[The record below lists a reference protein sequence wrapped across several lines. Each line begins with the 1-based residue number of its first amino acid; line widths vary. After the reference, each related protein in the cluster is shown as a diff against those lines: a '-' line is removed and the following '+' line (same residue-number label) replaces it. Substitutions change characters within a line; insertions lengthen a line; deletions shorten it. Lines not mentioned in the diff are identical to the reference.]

1 MIYPDNFEVKIGFNE
16 IRTMLKGRCLSE
28 LGVECINKMEVLH
41 EGDEI
46 RERLEQVKEM
56 RQILNEDDDFPVE
69 NFIDIRQA
77 LMRIRLEG
85 THLEELEL
93 FDLKRS
99 LSTISDIVSF
109 LKRGTDEENGEAS
122 PYPALLRLVDGVV
135 LFPEIVE
142 RADAILNKY
151 GRIKDNA
158 SPELARIRSEIE
170 SAKRGISHSLRTI
183 ISSAQREGLI
193 DKDVA
198 PTIRD
203 GRLVIPVAPALKR
216 KFRGII
222 HDESATGKTVFIEPT
237 EVVESNNRIRE
248 LQGAEQREIIRI
260 LKEITDWIRPQVGNI
275 IPSYHFMGEIDFVR
289 AKALVGES
297 MQAVEPQVSDNPVID
312 WVQAVHPILSASLK
326 RRGGKVVPLDIEIS
340 SSRRILIIS
349 GPNAG
354 GKSVCLKTVGLLQYM
369 LQCGLPIPVR
379 ENSKTGVFD
388 SIFIDI
394 GDEQSITN
402 ELSTYSSHL
411 LNMKTMM
418 KHASPRSLL
427 LIDEFGGGTE
437 PQIGGALAE
446 AILKRFIASGT
457 YGIITTH
464 YQNLKRYA
472 DGHTGVVNG
481 AMLYD
486 REKMQALFQLQIGQ
500 PGSSF
505 AVEIAKKIGI
515 PQDVIDDASQI
526 VGKEYIDSDKY
537 LLDIVRDKRYWE
549 TKRQKVH
556 QQEKRLEEIISRYER
571 EMQELQTSR
580 KEVIA
585 KAKEDARQLLDAS
598 NAKIENTIRSIREM
612 QAEREKTREVRREL
626 EDFKKEVAEVDADAQ
641 EDAIQRKMEQIQRR
655 KQRREERRR
664 RVDDKKGEPL
674 PQNSVQEK
682 TSAIPKPGDYVRIKG
697 QSSVG
702 LLKEVSGKK
711 AVVVFGTM
719 QVVVDVKRLV
729 ADSAPEKKVLQDAA
743 YLSRSTRMA
752 VDERKSNFK
761 PDIDVR
767 GMRGEEALRT
777 VMSFVDDAQL
787 LGVARI
793 RILHGTGTGA
803 LREVI
808 RQYLRTVPG
817 NVSFHDEH
825 VQFGGSGIT
834 VVDFQ

>member
-1 MIYPDNFEVKIGFNE
+1 MTYPDNFEEKIGFNE

-56 RQILNEDDDFPVE
+56 RQILNEEDDFPVE

-93 FDLKRS
+93 FDLMRS

-109 LKRGTDEENGEAS
+109 LKRGANDEEDSA
-122 PYPALLRLVDGVV
+122 PYPALLRLVDGVAV
-135 LFPEIVE
+135 FPEIVE
-142 RADAILNKY
+142 CAAAILNKY

-170 SAKRGISHSLRTI
+170 SAKRGISHSLRAI
-183 ISSAQREGLI
+183 ISSAQKEGLI

-203 GRLVIPVAPALKR
+203 GRLVIPVAPGLKR

-248 LQGAEQREIIRI
+248 LQSAEQREIIRI
-260 LKEITDWIRPQVGNI
+260 LKGITDRIRPQIGNI

-369 LQCGLPIPVR
+369 LQCGLSIPVR

-418 KHASPRSLL
+418 KYASPRSLL

-472 DGHTGVVNG
+472 DGHSGVVNG

-585 KAKEDARQLLDAS
+585 KAKEDAKQLLDAS

-626 EDFKKEVAEVDADAQ
+626 EDFKKEVADVDVNSK
-641 EDAIQRKMEQIQRR
+641 EDDIQRKMEQIQRR

-664 RVDDKKGEPL
+664 HIDDKKSEAL
-674 PQNSVQEK
+674 PQNSAPEK
-682 TSAIPKPGDYVRIKG
+682 PSGTPKPGDYVRIKG

-702 LLKEVSGKK
+702 LLKDISGKK
-711 AVVVFGTM
+711 AIVVFGTM
-719 QVVVDVKRLV
+719 QVVVDAKRLV
-729 ADSAPEKKVLQDAA
+729 IDSAPEKKVLQDAA

-752 VDERKSNFK
+752 VDERKNNFK

-767 GMRGEEALRT
+767 GMRGDEALRT

-787 LGVARI
+787 LGVPRI

>member
-1 MIYPDNFEVKIGFNE
+1 MIYPDNFEEKIGFNE

-56 RQILNEDDDFPVE
+56 RQILNEEDDFPVE

-93 FDLKRS
+93 FDLMRS

-109 LKRGTDEENGEAS
+109 LKRGANDEEDSA
-122 PYPALLRLVDGVV
+122 PYPALLRLVDGVAV
-135 LFPEIVE
+135 FPEIVE
-142 RADAILNKY
+142 CAAAILNKY

-170 SAKRGISHSLRTI
+170 SAKRGISHSLRAI
-183 ISSAQREGLI
+183 ISSAQKEGLI

-203 GRLVIPVAPALKR
+203 GRLVIPVAPGLKR

-248 LQGAEQREIIRI
+248 LQSAEQREIIRI
-260 LKEITDWIRPQVGNI
+260 LKGITDRIRPQIGNI

-369 LQCGLPIPVR
+369 LQCGLSIPVR

-418 KHASPRSLL
+418 KYASPRSLL

-472 DGHTGVVNG
+472 DGHSGVVNG

-585 KAKEDARQLLDAS
+585 KAKEDAKQLLDAS

-626 EDFKKEVAEVDADAQ
+626 EDFKKEVADVDVNSK
-641 EDAIQRKMEQIQRR
+641 EDDIQRKMEQIQRR

-664 RVDDKKGEPL
+664 HIDDKKSEAL
-674 PQNSVQEK
+674 PQNSAQEK
-682 TSAIPKPGDYVRIKG
+682 PSGTPKPGDYVRIKG

-702 LLKEVSGKK
+702 LLKDISGKK
-711 AVVVFGTM
+711 AIVVFGTM
-719 QVVVDVKRLV
+719 QVVVDAKRLV
-729 ADSAPEKKVLQDAA
+729 IDSAPEKKVLQDAA

-752 VDERKSNFK
+752 VDERKNNFK

-767 GMRGEEALRT
+767 GMRGDEALRT

-787 LGVARI
+787 LGVPRI

>member
-1 MIYPDNFEVKIGFNE
+1 MIYPDNFEEKIGFNE

-56 RQILNEDDDFPVE
+56 RQILNEEDDFPVE

-93 FDLKRS
+93 FDLMRS

-109 LKRGTDEENGEAS
+109 LKRGANDEEDSA
-122 PYPALLRLVDGVV
+122 PYPALLRLVDGVAV
-135 LFPEIVE
+135 FPEIVE
-142 RADAILNKY
+142 CAAAILNKY

-170 SAKRGISHSLRTI
+170 SAKRGISHSLRAI
-183 ISSAQREGLI
+183 ISSAQKEGLI

-248 LQGAEQREIIRI
+248 LQSAEQREIIRI
-260 LKEITDWIRPQVGNI
+260 LKGITDRIRPQIGNI

-369 LQCGLPIPVR
+369 LQCGLSIPVR

-418 KHASPRSLL
+418 KYASPRSLL

-472 DGHTGVVNG
+472 DGHSGVVNG

-585 KAKEDARQLLDAS
+585 KAKEDAKQLLDAS

-626 EDFKKEVAEVDADAQ
+626 EDFKKEVADVDVNSK
-641 EDAIQRKMEQIQRR
+641 EDDIQRKMEQIQRR

-664 RVDDKKGEPL
+664 HIDDKKSEAL
-674 PQNSVQEK
+674 PQNSAPEK
-682 TSAIPKPGDYVRIKG
+682 PSGTPKPGDYVRIKG

-702 LLKEVSGKK
+702 LLKDISGKK
-711 AVVVFGTM
+711 AIVVFGTM
-719 QVVVDVKRLV
+719 QVVVDAKRLV
-729 ADSAPEKKVLQDAA
+729 IDSAPEKKVLQDAA

-752 VDERKSNFK
+752 VDERKNNFK

-767 GMRGEEALRT
+767 GMRGDEALRT

-787 LGVARI
+787 LGVPRI

>member
-1 MIYPDNFEVKIGFNE
+1 MIYPDNFEEKIGFNE

-28 LGVECINKMEVLH
+28 LGVECINKMEVLY

-56 RQILNEDDDFPVE
+56 RQILNEEDDFPVE
-69 NFIDIRQA
+69 NFIDIRQS

-85 THLEELEL
+85 THLEELEV

-99 LSTISDIVSF
+99 LSTISDIVNF
-109 LKRGTDEENGEAS
+109 LKRGSSDEEDSS

-135 LFPEIVE
+135 LFPEIVK

-183 ISSAQREGLI
+183 ISTAQRDGLI
-193 DKDVA
+193 DKDVT

-203 GRLVIPVAPALKR
+203 GRLVIPVAPSLKR

-248 LQGAEQREIIRI
+248 LQSAEQREIIRI
-260 LKEITDWIRPQVGNI
+260 LKELTDWIRPQIGSI

-289 AKALVGES
+289 AKALVAES
-297 MQAVEPQVSDNPVID
+297 MQAVQPPVSDNPVID

-326 RRGGKVVPLDIEIS
+326 RRGGKVVPLDIEIT

-388 SIFIDI
+388 SVFIDI

-411 LNMKTMM
+411 LNMKMMM

-472 DGHTGVVNG
+472 DGHSGVVNG

-515 PQDVIDDASQI
+515 PQDVIEDASQI
-526 VGKEYIDSDKY
+526 VGKDYIDSDKY

-549 TKRQKVH
+549 SKRQRVH
-556 QQEKRLEEIISRYER
+556 QQEKRLEEIINRYER

-598 NAKIENTIRSIREM
+598 NAKIENTIRSIREI

-626 EDFKKEVAEVDADAQ
+626 EDFKKEVADVNADSQ
-641 EDAIQRKMEQIQRR
+641 EDVIQRKMEQIQRR

-664 RVDDKKGEPL
+664 RTDSKQGESQPRNAETVKISGT
-674 PQNSVQEK
+674 PR
-682 TSAIPKPGDYVRIKG
+682 PGDYVRIKG
-697 QSSVG
+697 QTSIG
-702 LLKEVSGKK
+702 LLKEISGKK

-719 QVVVDVKRLV
+719 QVVVDAKRLV
-729 ADSAPEKKVLQDAA
+729 LDSAPEKKVLQDAA
-743 YLSRSTRMA
+743 YLSRSTRKA
-752 VDERKSNFK
+752 VDERKNNFK

-767 GMRGEEALRT
+767 GMRGDEALRT

>member
-1 MIYPDNFEVKIGFNE
+1 MIYPDNFEEKIGFNE

-28 LGVECINKMEVLH
+28 LGVECINKMEVLY

-56 RQILNEDDDFPVE
+56 RQILNEEDDFPVE
-69 NFIDIRQA
+69 NFIDIRQS

-85 THLEELEL
+85 THLEELEV

-99 LSTISDIVSF
+99 LSTISDIVNF
-109 LKRGTDEENGEAS
+109 LKRGSSDEEDSS

-135 LFPEIVE
+135 LFPEIVK

-183 ISSAQREGLI
+183 ISTAQRDGLI
-193 DKDVA
+193 DKDVT

-203 GRLVIPVAPALKR
+203 GRLVIPVAPSLKR

-248 LQGAEQREIIRI
+248 LQSAEQREIIRI
-260 LKEITDWIRPQVGNI
+260 LKELTDWIRPQIGSI

-289 AKALVGES
+289 AKALVAES
-297 MQAVEPQVSDNPVID
+297 MQAAQPPVSDNPVID

-326 RRGGKVVPLDIEIS
+326 RRGGKVVPLDIEIT

-388 SIFIDI
+388 SVFIDI

-411 LNMKTMM
+411 LNMKMMM

-472 DGHTGVVNG
+472 DGHSGVVNG

-505 AVEIAKKIGI
+505 AVEI
-515 PQDVIDDASQI
+515 
-526 VGKEYIDSDKY
+526 
-537 LLDIVRDKRYWE
+537 
-549 TKRQKVH
+549 
-556 QQEKRLEEIISRYER
+556 
-571 EMQELQTSR
+571 
-580 KEVIA
+580 
-585 KAKEDARQLLDAS
+585 
-598 NAKIENTIRSIREM
+598 ENTIRSIREI

-626 EDFKKEVAEVDADAQ
+626 EDFKKEVADVNADSQ
-641 EDAIQRKMEQIQRR
+641 EDVIQRKMEQIQRR

-664 RVDDKKGEPL
+664 RTDSKQGESQPRNTETVKISGT
-674 PQNSVQEK
+674 PR
-682 TSAIPKPGDYVRIKG
+682 PGDYVRIKG
-697 QSSVG
+697 QTSIG
-702 LLKEVSGKK
+702 LLKEISGKK

-719 QVVVDVKRLV
+719 QVVVDAKRLV
-729 ADSAPEKKVLQDAA
+729 LDSAPEKKVLQDAA
-743 YLSRSTRMA
+743 YLSRSTRKA
-752 VDERKSNFK
+752 VDERKNNFK

-767 GMRGEEALRT
+767 GMRGDEALRT